1 MSPPRQLR
9 IRTTSGT
16 ADLPLPETGDG
27 TLADW
32 LAENGH
38 PLNTRCGGRGI
49 CRGCRVEIDG
59 QSQRACQLPVAE
71 LSDRTSELFIPDS
84 SLHDEKLDG
93 VSAFEIGLGGLN
105 FRRRPGIGLAL
116 DIGTTTVAAAIWDLS
131 DGRCLAEG
139 TAANA
144 QRRHGDNVLAR
155 IESARATGSSRTL
168 QKTLLE
174 RSVHPLVAK
183 LLEESGLEPGSIT
196 EAIASG
202 NTVMLHTLVAAPLDG
217 FAAYPFRPVFLD
229 GRICRAEELGFA
241 SDFPLRLVPGLGAFV
256 GGDITAG
263 ALASGMFESDRPSL
277 LIDFGTNGEILLKT
291 PEGSLAA
298 ATAAGPAFEGG
309 RLNCGRPAAPGVIG
323 ALRFEDGRW
332 RGIRIGGE
340 KARPV
345 PGLAGSAYVDF
356 MAEARGNGLLSRMGR
371 FERGHPLLRTR
382 DIDGEATPAVEVGP
396 DVFITEAD
404 IAELMQAKAAI
415 LGGTHALME
424 EAGVGPAE
432 LESVY
437 VAGGFGYHLHPG
449 HALAVGLLPD
459 VPRERIHVIGNSS
472 LAGASLLLQTEIEA
486 DLERLRRQ
494 CRALELNQIDSFED
508 HFIDAMPL
516 ETCRPE

>member
-16 ADLPLPETGDG
+16 GDLPLPETGDG

-139 TAANA
+139 TVANA

-174 RSVHPLVAK
+174 RSVHPL
-183 LLEESGLEPGSIT
+183 
-196 EAIASG
+196 
-202 NTVMLHTLVAAPLDG
+202 
-217 FAAYPFRPVFLD
+217 
-229 GRICRAEELGFA
+229 
-241 SDFPLRLVPGLGAFV
+241 
-256 GGDITAG
+256 
-263 ALASGMFESDRPSL
+263 
-277 LIDFGTNGEILLKT
+277 
-291 PEGSLAA
+291 
-298 ATAAGPAFEGG
+298 
-309 RLNCGRPAAPGVIG
+309 
-323 ALRFEDGRW
+323 
-332 RGIRIGGE
+332 
-340 KARPV
+340 
-345 PGLAGSAYVDF
+345 
-356 MAEARGNGLLSRMGR
+356 
-371 FERGHPLLRTR
+371 
-382 DIDGEATPAVEVGP
+382 
-396 DVFITEAD
+396 
-404 IAELMQAKAAI
+404 
-415 LGGTHALME
+415 
-424 EAGVGPAE
+424 
-432 LESVY
+432 
-437 VAGGFGYHLHPG
+437 
-449 HALAVGLLPD
+449 
-459 VPRERIHVIGNSS
+459 
-472 LAGASLLLQTEIEA
+472 
-486 DLERLRRQ
+486 
-494 CRALELNQIDSFED
+494 
-508 HFIDAMPL
+508 
-516 ETCRPE
+516 